1 MKKILSLITIFLL
14 TLALGNLFADFR
26 DDEKPVWGMLNDTA
40 YTLQGGEWNI
50 DLWGPVTYGIFD
62 NFQIGT
68 LFWLWFAQM
77 LNFNGKINIIPETQA
92 MPAFSVG
99 GSYAQ
104 LSFTIEKTNESTGNK
119 EKSNVTL
126 KWYQI
131 GGYLTKQL
139 SETLYLSGAYIYN
152 GVDASA
158 SLSTSDTPVV
168 SITGTGNASKVLL
181 DLIIESSKSTR
192 FSLEG
197 VANIGNKVEF
207 DAGGGIEWA
216 MGDVFRLKIGIYTV
230 IRDNLFYIPFID
242 LHWRFK

>member
-1 MKKILSLITIFLL
+1 LKKTLSLTIIFLL
-14 TLALGNLFADFR
+14 ILANLFADFR

-40 YTLQGGEWNI
+40 YTLKAGEWNI

-62 NFQIGT
+62 NFQLGT

-77 LNFNGKINIIPETQA
+77 PNFNGKINIIPETDA

-104 LSFTIEKTNESTGNK
+104 FSFTIEKTNEITGNK

-139 SETLYLSGAYIYN
+139 SEKLYLSGAYIYN

-158 SLSTSDTPVV
+158 SLSTNDSPVLN
-168 SITGTGNASKVLL
+168 ITGTGNASKALL
-181 DLIIESSKSTR
+181 DLIIETAKNAR
-192 FSLEG
+192 VSLEG

-207 DAGGGIEWA
+207 DAGAGVEWA
-216 MGDVFRLKIGIYTV
+216 MGDVFRLKLGIYTAL
-230 IRDNLFYIPFID
+230 RDNLFYIPFVD